1 MEIKTISTSTLF
13 ELLTFI
19 WSYFNE
25 IYITG
30 CMVGTKARTN
40 QLSQTF
46 FPQIIKAARFQF
58 TFGGAQE
65 VAQMPDLVLAIPGW
79 IETSDDRG
87 GGVLA
92 LLNTSRRSLHRRGF
106 LLITE
111 NVVSI

>member
-1 MEIKTISTSTLF
+1 MEKYGIIDFYL
-13 ELLTFI
+13 
-19 WSYFNE
+19 SYFNE

-79 IETSDDRG
+79 IANE
-87 GGVLA
+87 
-92 LLNTSRRSLHRRGF
+92 
-106 LLITE
+106 
-111 NVVSI
+111 